1 MIKKFIFVIFVFSI
15 MLFAA
20 CAEDNGTGIMP
31 TLIVSTPECTD
42 PIDVTPFMPS
52 DSYSTAQSS
61 GEATGFPSQ
70 TSEPD
75 ETAVPT
81 ATAGVTDAV
90 TSGSPSTSVAPTLS
104 ATATAAAT
112 PAGHVCSF
120 GEWRVVVDS
129 TEIYTG
135 IRERECSVC
144 GVKQSEEIPVKSLS
158 VTEKME
164 LADNVAE
171 GIAASIP
178 LGGSELVRVTQAAQI
193 VFGYCSSCTPT
204 MEGADHDTAYG
215 VLVKGEYS
223 SGGAVRALGLVLDH
237 MGIKWEHVNL
247 NTSMHQWCSVKMDG
261 QSGYADG
268 YMGIADY
275 GKHPFG

>member
-15 MLFAA
+15 MIFAA

-42 PIDVTPFMPS
+42 PIDVTPFVPS

-61 GEATGFPSQ
+61 GEATCFPSQ
-70 TSEPD
+70 TGDLD
-75 ETAVPT
+75 ETATPT
-81 ATAGVTDAV
+81 ATATADVTAEATD
-90 TSGSPSTSVAPTLS
+90 TIT
-104 ATATAAAT
+104 ATATATATAT

-129 TEIYTG
+129 TELYTG

-144 GVKQSEEIPVKSLS
+144 GEKQSEEIPVKSLS
-158 VTEKME
+158 VTEKLE

-193 VFGYCSSCTPT
+193 IFDYCSSCTLT
-204 MEGADHDTAYG
+204 VEGTDHDTAYG

-223 SGGAVRALGLVLDH
+223 NGGAVRALGLVLDH

-268 YMGIADY
+268 YMGLADY
-275 GKHPFG
+275 GKHPLG

>member
-42 PIDVTPFMPS
+42 PIDVTPFVPS
-52 DSYSTAQSS
+52 DSSPTAQSS
-61 GEATGFPSQ
+61 GEATSFPSQ
-70 TSEPD
+70 TGEPD
-75 ETAVPT
+75 ETATPT
-81 ATAGVTDAV
+81 ATATADVTAEATD
-90 TSGSPSTSVAPTLS
+90 TIT
-104 ATATAAAT
+104 ATATATAT
-112 PAGHVCSF
+112 PAGHACSF

-158 VTEKME
+158 VTEKLK
-164 LADNVAE
+164 LADKVAE

-193 VFGYCSSCTPT
+193 IFDYCSSCTLT
-204 MEGADHDTAYG
+204 VEGTDHDTAYG

-223 SGGAVRALGLVLDH
+223 NGGAVRALGLVLDH

-268 YMGIADY
+268 YMGLANY
-275 GKHPFG
+275 GKHPLG